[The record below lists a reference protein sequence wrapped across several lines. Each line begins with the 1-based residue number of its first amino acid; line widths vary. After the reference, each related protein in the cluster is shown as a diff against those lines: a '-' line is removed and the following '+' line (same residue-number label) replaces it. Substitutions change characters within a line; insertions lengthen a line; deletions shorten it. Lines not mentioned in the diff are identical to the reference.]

1 MKNVTAG
8 DLMIPLDQYP
18 HIPYW
23 FTVRQAIAEI
33 FYGELI
39 IDNKRSL
46 PRSVLVFD
54 EEYKLLGIVRRRDIM
69 TGFDPGSMFARTTSQ
84 NKQMF
89 NLKVDSDLLEMSNV
103 EILESFKQKSEMSVA
118 EVMLPIDVTLNHDD
132 HLVKIIHELSDYKH
146 ALIPVMKDDAV
157 VGVVRTVETLNKIGE
172 LLDI

>member
-23 FTVRQAIAEI
+23 FTIRQAIAEI

-39 IDNKRSL
+39 IENKRSL

-69 TGFDPGSMFARTTSQ
+69 AG
-84 NKQMF
+84 
-89 NLKVDSDLLEMSNV
+89 LKVDSDLLEMSNF

-146 ALIPVMKDDAV
+146 ALIPVMQDGAV